1 MHFDILHLQ
10 RRRSDTQEQIQVGNP
25 RTATNQ
31 RPPAGSGTTKQDIR
45 STRTTTTTRR
55 TANAP
60 ATPILDTNRY
70 RGPATAMKLL
80 GKFPWLMKRSRQSSS
95 TDHAN
100 QKKGPANNKTRT
112 MMMMEIE
119 GRSSSRRRAL
129 MGSPSS
135 QARTESSMSLLD
147 TTDSNSWTTDDAAWR
162 VGKRKRNQNAAPG
175 GWPWSGIVW
184 HSSNFVLCP
193 VLQKTF

>member
-1 MHFDILHLQ
+1 
-10 RRRSDTQEQIQVGNP
+10 
-25 RTATNQ
+25 
-31 RPPAGSGTTKQDIR
+31 
-45 STRTTTTTRR
+45 
-55 TANAP
+55 
-60 ATPILDTNRY
+60 
-70 RGPATAMKLL
+70 
-80 GKFPWLMKRSRQSSS
+80 
-95 TDHAN
+95 
-100 QKKGPANNKTRT
+100 
-112 MMMMEIE
+112 MMMEIE